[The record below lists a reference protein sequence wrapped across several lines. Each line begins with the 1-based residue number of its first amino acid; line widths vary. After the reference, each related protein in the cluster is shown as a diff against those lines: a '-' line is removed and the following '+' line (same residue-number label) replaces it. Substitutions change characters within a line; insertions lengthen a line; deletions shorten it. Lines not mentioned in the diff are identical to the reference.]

1 MAGYLSRLKNRF
13 MAKLLTRFP
22 ALFERSTR
30 KISWTGA
37 TGIPWTPV
45 TKQLSSSKVAIVTTA
60 GVHLKSQKPF
70 DMLDKMGDPEYREL
84 PFEAKRE
91 EYTITHDYYD
101 HRDADRDLN
110 IVFPL
115 DRLREMKEA
124 GEIGSLA
131 GTNYGFMGH
140 IDGAHIDELI
150 KKTAPEVARKLKK
163 AGVDV
168 VLLTPG

>member
-1 MAGYLSRLKNRF
+1 MPGSFSRLKNRLI
-13 MAKLLTRFP
+13 AKVLTRFP

-30 KISWTGA
+30 KISWKGDS
-37 TGIPWTPV
+37 GIPWTPF
-45 TKQLSSSKVAIVTTA
+45 TKKLSASKVAIVTTA
-60 GVHLKSQKPF
+60 GVHLKTQKPF

-84 PFEAKRE
+84 PVTARPE

-101 HRDADRDLN
+101 HADADRDLN

-115 DRLREMKEA
+115 DRLKEMKEA
-124 GEIGSLA
+124 GEIDSLA

-140 IDGAHIDELI
+140 IDGPHIDTLI

>member
-1 MAGYLSRLKNRF
+1 MPVSFSRLKNRLI
-13 MAKLLTRFP
+13 AKVLTRFP
-22 ALFERSTR
+22 DLLERVTR
-30 KISWTGA
+30 KTGWTGESA
-37 TGIPWTPV
+37 IPWTPV
-45 TKQLSSSKVAIVTTA
+45 TKPLSASKVAIVTTA
-60 GVHLKSQKPF
+60 GVHLKTQKPF

-84 PFEAKRE
+84 PATAKPG

-115 DRLREMKEA
+115 DRLNEMKEA
-124 GEIGSLA
+124 GLIGEVA
-131 GTNYGFMGH
+131 QVNYGFMGH
-140 IDGAHIDELI
+140 IDGPYIDTLI

-168 VLLTPG
+168 ALLTPG